1 MHVPDGFLGPQT
13 YLPAYGAAAAAWA
26 IGLRRLRARLDAA
39 TLPRLAVVTATAFV
53 LMMITVPLP
62 GGTTV
67 HVSGIGMLAVLFGVW
82 NAFLSL
88 SLVLLLQALM
98 FGDGGVTALPVNALA
113 MGLVGSLAAVGAH
126 RLLRPVNRDAAL
138 FAAGWA
144 GTVASATVMAGV
156 LGLQPLL
163 SRAPDGSPLF
173 FPFGWKT
180 TLPAVVLPHL
190 VVGVADGVLALLA
203 GRCLAPRPATT
214 ELPRGPE
221 AP

>member
-13 YLPAYGAAAAAWA
+13 YLPAYGVAGVMWAA
-26 IGLRRLRARLDAA
+26 GLRRLRARLDAA
-39 TLPRLAVVTATAFV
+39 TLPRLAVVTAAAFV

-67 HVSGIGMLAVLFGVW
+67 HVAGIGMLAVLFGVW

-88 SLVLLLQALM
+88 SLVFLLQALL

-113 MGLVGSLAAVGAH
+113 MGLVGSLAAVGAYG
-126 RLLRPVNRDAAL
+126 LLRRWSRDAAL
-138 FAAGWA
+138 FVAGWA
-144 GTVASATVMAGV
+144 GTVAAALVMAGV

-190 VVGVADGVLALLA
+190 VVGVADGALALLA
-203 GRCLAPRPATT
+203 GRFLAPRSTPA
-214 ELPRGPE
+214 LPGREPE

>member
-13 YLPAYGAAAAAWA
+13 YLPAYGLAGAMWAA
-26 IGLRRLRARLDAA
+26 GLRRLRARLDAA
-39 TLPRLAVVTATAFV
+39 TLPRLAVVTAAAFV

-67 HVSGIGMLAVLFGVW
+67 HVAGIGMLAVLFGVW

-88 SLVLLLQALM
+88 SLVFLLQALL

-126 RLLRPVNRDAAL
+126 GLLRRWSRDAAL

-144 GTVASATVMAGV
+144 GTVAAALVMAGV

-173 FPFGWKT
+173 FPFGWRT

-190 VVGVADGVLALLA
+190 AVGVADGALALLA
-203 GRCLAPRPATT
+203 GRFLATSAATT
-214 ELPRGPE
+214 
-221 AP
+221 APGRDQETP

>member
-13 YLPAYGAAAAAWA
+13 YLPAYGVAGVMWA
-26 IGLRRLRARLDAA
+26 TGLRRLRARLDAA
-39 TLPRLAVVTATAFV
+39 TLPRLAVVTAAAFV

-67 HVSGIGMLAVLFGVW
+67 HVAGIGMLAVLFGVW

-88 SLVLLLQALM
+88 SLVLLMQALL
-98 FGDGGVTALPVNALA
+98 FGDGGVTSLPVNALA
-113 MGLVGSLAAVGAH
+113 MGLVGSLAAVGAYG
-126 RLLRPVNRDAAL
+126 LLRRWSRDAAL

-144 GTVASATVMAGV
+144 GTVAAALVVAGV

-173 FPFGWKT
+173 FPFGWRT

-190 VVGVADGVLALLA
+190 AVGVADGALALLA
-203 GRCLAPRPATT
+203 GRYLAPPAATARPGR
-214 ELPRGPE
+214 EPE